1 MYILIELVP
10 VAAGTGFGALF
21 GILLLLFLPII
32 VAMYAMT
39 CLLAPVGI
47 VMELLEN
54 GTMWWILPA
63 VLVVGAIINWIC
75 AKVKDGLWCAFMPEL
90 LTLALANIVVIV
102 ALIIEG
108 MTKGFSDGEKWTLLL
123 TPIFIV
129 FYALMCYPI
138 VNTVLTLSA
147 ITTLPYGYKPCL
159 GALACFAGMVG
170 CALCIQGMVEGV
182 VGWFGESTFLEQLQL
197 SVDTK
202 FVSDIML
209 AKVLEI
215 KESTWQQLQ
224 GVVDAVKSI
233 PVGLRFLL
241 GLAAVI
247 GCGFCEHYC
256 ADGNSLF

>member
-32 VAMYAMT
+32 VAMYAMI

-182 VGWFGESTFLEQLQL
+182 VGWFGESSFLESLRL
-197 SVDTK
+197 NVDAK
-202 FVSDIML
+202 FMNEL
-209 AKVLEI
+209 LMGTLFEI
-215 KESTWQQLQ
+215 KEPIFQRLQ
-224 GVVDAVKSI
+224 GIVDAVKSI
-233 PVGLRFLL
+233 PVGMRFLL
-241 GLAAVI
+241 GLAMTI
-247 GCGFCEHYC
+247 GGGFCEHRC
-256 ADGNSLF
+256 AKKN

>member
-1 MYILIELVP
+1 
-10 VAAGTGFGALF
+10 
-21 GILLLLFLPII
+21 
-32 VAMYAMT
+32 MYAMT

-47 VMELLEN
+47 VMEVLEN

-182 VGWFGESTFLEQLQL
+182 VGWFGESSFLESLRL
-197 SVDTK
+197 NVDAK
-202 FVSDIML
+202 FMNEL
-209 AKVLEI
+209 LMGTLFEI
-215 KESTWQQLQ
+215 KEPIFQRLQ
-224 GVVDAVKSI
+224 GIVDAVKSI
-233 PVGLRFLL
+233 PVGMRFLL
-241 GLAAVI
+241 GLAMTI
-247 GCGFCEHYC
+247 GGGFCEHRC
-256 ADGNSLF
+256 AKKN

>member
-47 VMELLEN
+47 VMEVLEN

-182 VGWFGESTFLEQLQL
+182 VGWFGESSFLESLRL
-197 SVDTK
+197 NVDAK
-202 FVSDIML
+202 FMNEL
-209 AKVLEI
+209 LMGTLFEI
-215 KESTWQQLQ
+215 KEPIFQRLQ
-224 GVVDAVKSI
+224 GIVDAVKSI
-233 PVGLRFLL
+233 PVGMRFLL
-241 GLAAVI
+241 GLAMTI
-247 GCGFCEHYC
+247 GGGFCEHRC
-256 ADGNSLF
+256 AKKN

>member
-63 VLVVGAIINWIC
+63 VLVVGAIITWIC

-182 VGWFGESTFLEQLQL
+182 VGWFGESSFLESLRL
-197 SVDTK
+197 NVDAK
-202 FVSDIML
+202 FMNEL
-209 AKVLEI
+209 LMGTLFEI
-215 KESTWQQLQ
+215 KEPIFQRLQ
-224 GVVDAVKSI
+224 GIVDAVKSI
-233 PVGLRFLL
+233 PVGMRFLL
-241 GLAAVI
+241 GLAMTI
-247 GCGFCEHYC
+247 GGGFCEHRC
-256 ADGNSLF
+256 AKKN

>member
-129 FYALMCYPI
+129 FYIFCGAKLQKKYRTNKSFIRKNKRELLHIGIQQHKC
-138 VNTVLTLSA
+138 LLS
-147 ITTLPYGYKPCL
+147 Y
-159 GALACFAGMVG
+159 
-170 CALCIQGMVEGV
+170 
-182 VGWFGESTFLEQLQL
+182 S
-197 SVDTK
+197 S
-202 FVSDIML
+202 
-209 AKVLEI
+209 
-215 KESTWQQLQ
+215 
-224 GVVDAVKSI
+224 
-233 PVGLRFLL
+233 R
-241 GLAAVI
+241 
-247 GCGFCEHYC
+247 
-256 ADGNSLF
+256 

>member
-47 VMELLEN
+47 VMEVLEN

-170 CALCIQGMVEGV
+170 CALCI
-182 VGWFGESTFLEQLQL
+182 
-197 SVDTK
+197 
-202 FVSDIML
+202 
-209 AKVLEI
+209 
-215 KESTWQQLQ
+215 
-224 GVVDAVKSI
+224 
-233 PVGLRFLL
+233 
-241 GLAAVI
+241 
-247 GCGFCEHYC
+247 
-256 ADGNSLF
+256 